1 MQTIQHVEDDV
12 NSSLDVVNL
21 LRRLRMHG
29 FAIALLLDKPLL
41 KSISTVSQQKPLID
55 PAKLSQKSLWDK
67 YEHVSFNEQILISLY
82 KRFLRNKEGME
93 TGRATSRAVD
103 INEGELSD
111 ADKEEEF
118 NFEGT
123 DN

>member
-1 MQTIQHVEDDV
+1 
-12 NSSLDVVNL
+12 
-21 LRRLRMHG
+21 MHG

-67 YEHVSFNEQILISLY
+67 YEHVSFNEQILISIY
-82 KRFLRNKEGME
+82 KRFLRNKEGMK

>member
-67 YEHVSFNEQILISLY
+67 YEHVSFNEQILISIY
-82 KRFLRNKEGME
+82 KRFLRNKEGMK